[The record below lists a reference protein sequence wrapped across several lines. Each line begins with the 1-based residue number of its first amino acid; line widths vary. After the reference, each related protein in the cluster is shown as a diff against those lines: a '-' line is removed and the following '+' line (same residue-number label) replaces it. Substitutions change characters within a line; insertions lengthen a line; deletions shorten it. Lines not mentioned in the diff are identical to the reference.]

1 MHSKVRLKFTMPLTA
16 KHTLIIAAL
25 SLTNICYAEDR
36 ELRDIS
42 EFVQVVSKPAFET
55 KPQKARPGFQRLLDR
70 ITIEPSDSSPS
81 SFIVSGRV
89 VSDNN
94 GGPLERIAIF
104 VGSEGDN
111 PQLAGLTNADGE
123 FKFRLW
129 VKEDQRDSEIQVPKD
144 FSGYLYVSESAPITI
159 VRQPILT
166 APVLIGADYRRYS
179 LMRLRELSKTPKQ

>member
-1 MHSKVRLKFTMPLTA
+1 MKP
-16 KHTLIIAAL
+16 TLIIAAL
-25 SLTNICYAEDR
+25 TLTKICYAEDR
-36 ELRDIS
+36 ELRDIG

-55 KPQKARPGFQRLLDR
+55 KPQKASLGLQRLLDR
-70 ITIEPSDSSPS
+70 IMIEPSDSSPS

-111 PQLAGLTNADGE
+111 PQLAGLTNADSE

-144 FSGYLYVSESAPITI
+144 FSGYLYIGESATITI
-159 VRQPILT
+159 VRQPIVT

-179 LMRLRELSKTPKQ
+179 LMSLRELSKTPKQ

>member
-1 MHSKVRLKFTMPLTA
+1 M
-16 KHTLIIAAL
+16 KHILIIAAL
-25 SLTNICYAEDR
+25 MLTNFCYAEDR
-36 ELRDIS
+36 ELLDIGES
-42 EFVQVVSKPAFET
+42 VEVVLNPLFET

-70 ITIEPSDSSPS
+70 ITIEPSSGSSPS

-94 GGPLERIAIF
+94 GAPLERISIF

-111 PQLAGLTNADGE
+111 PQLAGLTNVDGE

-129 VKEDQRDSEIQVPKD
+129 VKEDQRDLEIQVPKD
-144 FSGYLYVSESAPITI
+144 FSGYLYIGQSAQTI
-159 VRQPILT
+159 IIMQPILT
-166 APVLIGADYRRYS
+166 TPALIRSDYLRYS